1 MGRRRESAVH
11 GLVLVD
17 KEPGWTSHDVVAR
30 LRREIGTRQ
39 VGHSG
44 TLDPDATGLLV
55 VAVGNGTRLLRFL
68 GDMDKAYTCEIV
80 FGATTDT
87 LDDSGTV
94 TKTFDATPVDLAA
107 ARVVAGTRLTGD
119 IMQVPPMVSAVHH
132 EGRRLHELAREG
144 IEVER
149 EARPVR
155 VDEFTLESTDD
166 PMVLSARIVCGA
178 GTYVRVLGADLGE
191 MLGTGAHIRKLRR
204 TSIGPWSVDEATPV
218 TAPVVRPLADMVRHL
233 ATHVLDEAAVDD
245 TRFGRVRPVWEGDG
259 PWVGVDDSG
268 EIVAVFENWRD
279 GLAKP
284 TVVFGGR

>member
-30 LRREIGTRQ
+30 LRRELATRQ

-68 GDMDKAYTCEIV
+68 GDMDKTYTCEIV

-87 LDDSGTV
+87 LDDSGVV
-94 TKTFDATPVDLAA
+94 TATFDAGPVDLAV
-107 ARVVAGTRLTGD
+107 ARDVARTRLTGE

-149 EARPVR
+149 DARPVR
-155 VDEFTLESTDD
+155 VDEFALEATDD
-166 PMVLSARIVCGA
+166 PCVLSAQIVCGA
-178 GTYVRVLGADLGE
+178 GTYVRVLGADLAE
-191 MLGTGAHIRKLRR
+191 MLGTGAHIRRLRR
-204 TSIGPWSVDEATPV
+204 TAIGPWSVDEATPV
-218 TAPVVRPLADMVRHL
+218 TSPVVRPLADMVKHL
-233 ATHVLDEAAVDD
+233 STHVLDAAEVDD

-259 PWVGVDDSG
+259 PWVGVDDAG
-268 EIVAVFENWRD
+268 DIVAVFENWRD

>member
-1 MGRRRESAVH
+1 MH

-30 LRREIGTRQ
+30 LRRELSTRQ

-68 GDMDKAYTCEIV
+68 GDMDKTYTCEIV
-80 FGATTDT
+80 FGTTTDT
-87 LDDSGTV
+87 LDDSGKV
-94 TKTFDATPVDLAA
+94 TATFDTGPVDLPA
-107 ARVVAGTRLTGD
+107 AREVARMRLTGE
-119 IMQVPPMVSAVHH
+119 IMQVPPMVSALHH

-144 IEVER
+144 IEVDR

-155 VDEFTLESTDD
+155 VDSFEIEPTDD
-166 PMVLSARIVCGA
+166 PTVVSARIVCGA
-178 GTYVRVLGADLGE
+178 GTYVRALGADLGT
-191 MLGTGAHIRKLRR
+191 MLGTGAHIRRLRR
-204 TSIGPWSVDEATPV
+204 TSIGPWSVDQATSV
-218 TAPVVRPLADMVRHL
+218 IAPVVRPLADMVRHL
-233 ATHVLDEAAVDD
+233 SCHVLDEQGVDD

-268 EIVAVFENWRD
+268 EIVAVFEPWRD

>member
-30 LRREIGTRQ
+30 LRRELGTRQ

-68 GDMDKAYTCEIV
+68 GDMDKTYTCEIV
-80 FGATTDT
+80 VGSTTDT

-94 TKTFDATPVDLAA
+94 TATFDVVSVDLDT
-107 ARVVAGTRLTGD
+107 ARDIARSRLTGE
-119 IMQVPPMVSAVHH
+119 IMQVPPMVSALHH

-149 EARPVR
+149 YARPVR
-155 VDEFTLESTDD
+155 VDEFSLEATGSPT
-166 PMVLSARIVCGA
+166 VLSARIVCGA

-191 MLGTGAHIRKLRR
+191 MLGAGAHIRALRR
-204 TSIGPWSVDEATPV
+204 TGIGPWSVAEACTV
-218 TAPVVRPLADMVRHL
+218 EGPVVRPLADLVRHL
-233 ATHVLDEAAVDD
+233 NSHVLDASAVDD
-245 TRFGRVRPVWEGDG
+245 TRFGRVRPVWDDDG
-259 PWVGVDDSG
+259 PWVGVDQAG
-268 EIVAVFENWRD
+268 EIVAVFEEWRD

>member
-1 MGRRRESAVH
+1 MGKRRESAVH

-30 LRREIGTRQ
+30 LRRELGTRQ

-68 GDMDKAYTCEIV
+68 GDMDKTYSCEIV

-87 LDDSGTV
+87 LDDSGVV
-94 TKTFDATPVDLAA
+94 TRVFDSAPVDIEA
-107 ARVVAGTRLTGD
+107 AREVARTSLTGD

-132 EGRRLHELAREG
+132 EGKRLHELAREG

-149 EARPVR
+149 EPRPARV
-155 VDEFTLESTDD
+155 ESFELDATPD
-166 PMVLSARIVCGA
+166 PMVLSAHVVCGA

-191 MLGTGAHIRKLRR
+191 MLGTGAHIRNLRR
-204 TSIGPWSVDEATPV
+204 TAIGAWSVDEASKV
-218 TAPVVRPLADMVRHL
+218 TAPVVRPLVDLVHHL
-233 ATHVLDEAAVDD
+233 NTHVLDAASVDD
-245 TRFGRVRPVWEGDG
+245 TRFGRVRPEWTDAG
-259 PWVGVDDSG
+259 PWVGVDDTG
-268 EIVAVFENWRD
+268 EIVAVFESWRD
-279 GLAKP
+279 GFAKP